1 MADYLTQNQERYV
14 QELVKG
20 KTQRQ
25 AYLIAYPK
33 SKNWKEKTVDEN
45 ASRLF
50 NNRKAQARYNE
61 LMNKHKDKAI
71 MTRDELLR
79 GLKKAFE
86 MACGI
91 EPTKTVI
98 KELVGG
104 EAQTIVN
111 RISLQVDLKSIASLS
126 HQIAKLEGWEI
137 DKVEH
142 SGKLETTETKT
153 IIHKID
159 EYEELFNGLHNS
171 KTKSDITSDSPRK

>member
-1 MADYLTQNQERYV
+1 MADYLTQNQEKYV

-25 AYLIAYPK
+25 AYLVAYPNSRK
-33 SKNWKEKTVDEN
+33 WKDESVDNKASVLLSN
-45 ASRLF
+45 A
-50 NNRKAQARYNE
+50 KVKARYNE
-61 LMNKHKDKAI
+61 LMDKHKDKAI

-137 DKVEH
+137 DKIEH
-142 SGKLETTETKT
+142 SGEMQV
-153 IIHKID
+153 KIVD
-159 EYEELFNGLHNS
+159 
-171 KTKSDITSDSPRK
+171 DINEVE